1 MTIHQQIAAGIDLGS
16 NTFRLLVA
24 DCSTETFSVLAKELA
39 TVGLGRGLKAS
50 GRLQSDA
57 MQTGF
62 EVLRT
67 FRQTL
72 DRFQPGN
79 ICVCGTEAL
88 RQAENSRLFLQ
99 QAEEILQQPVHIING
114 EQESSLSLA
123 GVLSGHG
130 KRLFSTPLLLV
141 DVGGGS
147 TELVFAESPAGEIR
161 TTSVGL
167 GVIWL
172 TEKFISEP
180 QDNFN
185 SLDSMVT
192 EILETSLAEL
202 QLLKK
207 NRPVPVLGCG
217 GTATSMASLQQGL
230 LSYDESL
237 VHGYVLRN
245 SAIEKIW
252 ARLIVLPAEKRNE
265 LPCLGEGRG
274 EILPAGIRIFH
285 LLLKLLQLDR
295 MQVSDTGL
303 LEGIMLSSVRSKGRS
318 R

>member
-99 QAEEILQQPVHIING
+99 QVEEILQQPVHIING
-114 EQESSLSLA
+114 EQEASLSLA

-147 TELVFAESPAGEIR
+147 TELVFAESPEGEIR

-185 SLDSMVT
+185 SLDSMLT

-202 QLLKK
+202 QLLEK
-207 NRPVPVLGCG
+207 NRPIPVLGCG

-237 VHGYVLRN
+237 VHGYVLQN

-252 ARLIVLPAEKRNE
+252 TRLIVLPAEKRNE
-265 LPCLGEGRG
+265 IPCLGEGRG

-295 MQVSDTGL
+295 MQVSVTGL